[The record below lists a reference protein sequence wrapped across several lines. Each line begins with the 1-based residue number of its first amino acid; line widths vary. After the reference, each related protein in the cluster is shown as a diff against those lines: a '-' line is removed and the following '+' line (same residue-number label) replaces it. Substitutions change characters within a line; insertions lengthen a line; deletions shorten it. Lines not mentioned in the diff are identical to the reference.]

1 MPDFDP
7 DERFD
12 LPEDTD
18 PDGVLRK
25 LLESD
30 GSEAVSD
37 EPEDDVEESD
47 S

>member
-7 DERFD
+7 DERFN
-12 LPEDTD
+12 LPDDTD
-18 PDGVLRK
+18 PDEVLRK

-30 GSEAVSD
+30 GTDEA
-37 EPEDDVEESD
+37 EGVEEND